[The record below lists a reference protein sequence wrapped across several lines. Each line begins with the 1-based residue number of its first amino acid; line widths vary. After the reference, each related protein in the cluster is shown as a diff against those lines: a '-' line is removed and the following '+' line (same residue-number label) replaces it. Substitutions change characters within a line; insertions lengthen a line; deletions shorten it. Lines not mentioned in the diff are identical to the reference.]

1 MKNAVDMPANQYNS
15 CLDLIVDHNVESR
28 SDLSQVCCTE
38 DEDISIH
45 RVCVCMCVCVDIYM
59 YLNHK
64 ASCSFLFPIL

>member
-45 RVCVCMCVCVDIYM
+45 RVCVCGHIYI
-59 YLNHK
+59 YINHK
-64 ASCSFLFPIL
+64 ASCSYQETKWS